1 MSVIK
6 NVAITGASGA
16 LGKPILDAILNSG
29 KFNVTVLTRASSKGQ
44 FPSSVKVVP
53 VDFDSVESLTAALKG
68 QDAVVSAVGT
78 EGFPGQ
84 NIVVDA
90 AVAAGVKRFLPSEF
104 GSDLDNPKT
113 KTLPVFGYKV
123 AVAAHIEEVASK
135 NPEFSY
141 TYVRNGPFLDWGLE
155 HNFLFDLA
163 SGKPRIFDGGDQL
176 FSTTTLETVGRA
188 VVGVLSKPEE
198 TKNRAVY
205 IQDLT
210 TSQNRILALA
220 KEVAPEKSFEPVPA
234 SLDDVYQSS
243 NEKLSKGEVTMEV
256 MVGYLFVSI
265 LKEGY
270 GGKMEKTDNELLGL
284 GQKTEEDIKAILR
297 KLLKK

>member
-1 MSVIK
+1 MSRSSKPPSKQTHQTSNTLSTMSVIK

-16 LGKPILDAILNSG
+16 LGKPILNAIVNSG
-29 KFNVTVLTRASSKGQ
+29 KFN
-44 FPSSVKVVP
+44 
-53 VDFDSVESLTAALKG
+53 
-68 QDAVVSAVGT
+68 
-78 EGFPGQ
+78 
-84 NIVVDA
+84 
-90 AVAAGVKRFLPSEF
+90 RFLPSEF
-104 GSDLDNPKT
+104 GSDLANPKA

-155 HNFLFDLA
+155 HNFLIDLA

-176 FSTTTLETVGRA
+176 FSTTSLETVGRA

-205 IQDLT
+205 IQDLI
-210 TSQNRILALA
+210 TSQNRLLALA

-256 MVGYLFVSI
+256 MVGYLFVAI
-265 LKEGY
+265 FKEGY

-284 GQKTEEDIKAILR
+284 GQKTEEDIKAF
-297 KLLKK
+297 LKKHLK

>member
-1 MSVIK
+1 MSSIK
-6 NVAITGASGA
+6 NVIIAGASGA
-16 LGKPILDAILNSG
+16 LGKPILDVILNSG
-29 KFNVTVLTRASSKGQ
+29 KFNVSVLTRASSKSQ
-44 FPSSVKVVP
+44 FPSSVKVFS
-53 VDFDSVESLTAALKG
+53 VDFDSVESLKAAFKG

-78 EGFPGQ
+78 EGFLGQ
-84 NIVVDA
+84 KTLIDA

-104 GSDLDNPKT
+104 GSDLANPKT

-123 AVAAHIEEVASK
+123 AVADHIEEAASK

-141 TYVRNGPFLDWGLE
+141 TYVRCGPFLDWGLE
-155 HNFLFDLA
+155 HNFIFDSA

-176 FSTTTLETVGRA
+176 FSTTTLETIGHA

-210 TSQNRILALA
+210 TSQNRLLALA
-220 KEVAPEKSFEPVPA
+220 KEIAPEKSFEPVPV
-234 SLDDVYQSS
+234 STDDIYKSS

-256 MVGYLFVSI
+256 MVGYIFVSI
-265 LKEGY
+265 FGEGY

-284 GQKTEEDIKAILR
+284 GQKTEEDLKAILR
-297 KLLKK
+297 KVLKK

>member
-1 MSVIK
+1 
-6 NVAITGASGA
+6 
-16 LGKPILDAILNSG
+16 
-29 KFNVTVLTRASSKGQ
+29 
-44 FPSSVKVVP
+44 
-53 VDFDSVESLTAALKG
+53 VESLTAALKG

-78 EGFPGQ
+78 EGLPGQ
-84 NIVVDA
+84 NTVVDA

-104 GSDLDNPKT
+104 GSDLANPKT

-123 AVAAHIEEVASK
+123 AVAAHLEEVASK

-141 TYVRNGPFLDWGLE
+141 TYVRNGPFLDWSLE
-155 HNFLFDLA
+155 NNFLVDLA

-188 VVGVLSKPEE
+188 VVSVLSKPEE

-205 IQDLT
+205 VQDLT

-243 NEKLSKGEVTMEV
+243 NEKLSKGEVTMQV
-256 MVGYLFVSI
+256 MVSYLFVAI
-265 LKEGY
+265 FKEGY